1 MLDTCKDLLTVKE
14 VSNILG
20 VSKQMVRSLVKNQK
34 IKSIKIGRE
43 YRITKKN
50 LIDFING
57 E

>member
-1 MLDTCKDLLTVKE
+1 MLEAYKDVLTVKE
-14 VSNILG
+14 VSDILG
-20 VSKQMVRSLVKNQK
+20 VSKQMVRSLIADGK

-50 LIDFING
+50 LILFIGG